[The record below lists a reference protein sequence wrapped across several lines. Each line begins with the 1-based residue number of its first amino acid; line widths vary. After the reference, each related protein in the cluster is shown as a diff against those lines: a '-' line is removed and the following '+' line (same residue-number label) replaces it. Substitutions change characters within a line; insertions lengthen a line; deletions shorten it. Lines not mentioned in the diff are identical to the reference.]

1 MGVLFFK
8 HIEFYLKI
16 NNLVVNSS
24 KPKQMNFMNFRYINL
39 IFIALFFSELSVA
52 QLGTISVF
60 KKELDKHLINK
71 HADTSLNN
79 WD

>member
-1 MGVLFFK
+1 
-8 HIEFYLKI
+8 
-16 NNLVVNSS
+16 
-24 KPKQMNFMNFRYINL
+24 MNFMNFRYINPIL
-39 IFIALFFSELSVA
+39 IALFFSELSVA
-52 QLGTISVF
+52 QLGTISVL